1 MEQRPQVRL
10 GFPDVLRVVV
20 VRVVVVRLVALAK
33 NFVHFFSQPFLP
45 IFRNKMEDVLRP
57 IKATF

>member
-10 GFPDVLRVVV
+10 GFPDVL
-20 VRVVVVRLVALAK
+20 RVVVVRLVALAK